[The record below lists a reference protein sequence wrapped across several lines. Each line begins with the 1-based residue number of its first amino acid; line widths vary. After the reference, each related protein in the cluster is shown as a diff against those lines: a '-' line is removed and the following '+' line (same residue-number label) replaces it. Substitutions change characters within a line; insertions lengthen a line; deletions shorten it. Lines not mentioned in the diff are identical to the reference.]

1 MYISEKI
8 KNEYKQWEAGD
19 KIFISAPTG
28 SGKSH
33 FILHTLLYWRIEQR
47 ISGKMLYLV
56 NRKVLKKQIEAEIRK
71 MPLIMACYS
80 IENWI
85 DIETYQSIERALR
98 NGNSQQLMNWFRQYD
113 LVVYD
118 ECHYFYSDSN
128 FNTYTQLS
136 FDCLM
141 NTFGNKIQ
149 IFMSAT
155 MEKVKKKI
163 EDVIPESVAQMQ
175 MVQGIDKILYNVV
188 KKTRVFEYEMP
199 GSYDYVNIKV
209 FKDYDDLKVK
219 VKEDSEANTKWLIF
233 VDNIERGKEL
243 KKSLENGK
251 DSISK
256 EEMIFID
263 ANYKNDNEASEVVNE
278 ISEKSYASK
287 KIVITTAVMDNGIS
301 FKDFELRNIVI
312 LADTRES
319 FIQMLGRKRNDGK
332 KITLYLCKR
341 SQNHFSQRL
350 QSINKI
356 LDFYMRYEKSLNAI
370 YVWGYN
376 EDTGESRRASAYSFL
391 EFRSNMD
398 YWKQLQNCYKQLSYQ
413 QVVMD
418 AIWNDKIYDKAAKNM
433 LYFYN
438 GLVACNE
445 FAAQKCDDLK
455 QFYGDM
461 ANAMESDENAFLK
474 QQLMWLGIE
483 NKEKIIEEAQKDTD
497 ERNRDSIKEVF
508 ESVLNQ
514 DMNKEGYGSFLN
526 QIREACCC
534 FMKKSPKFAD
544 SVIRDMG
551 KKGRPIVGDN
561 FKNCMQI
568 AGLPYILERPT
579 RSIYRITKECKEIQD
594 IEPSDNQNN

>member
-1 MYISEKI
+1 M
-8 KNEYKQWEAGD
+8 
-19 KIFISAPTG
+19 
-28 SGKSH
+28 
-33 FILHTLLYWRIEQR
+33 
-47 ISGKMLYLV
+47 
-56 NRKVLKKQIEAEIRK
+56 NRFQK
-71 MPLIMACYS
+71 
-80 IENWI
+80 
-85 DIETYQSIERALR
+85 
-98 NGNSQQLMNWFRQYD
+98 YD

-141 NTFGNKIQ
+141 NTLGYNTIQ

-155 MEKVKKKI
+155 IEKVKKKI
-163 EDVIPESVAQMQ
+163 EDIIPESVAQMQ
-175 MVQGIDKILYNVV
+175 MVQGIDKVLYNVV
-188 KKTRVFEYEMP
+188 KKPRVFEYEMS
-199 GSYDYVNIKV
+199 GSYGYVNIKV
-209 FKDYDDLKVK
+209 FKDYDDLKIK
-219 VKEDSEANTKWLIF
+219 VKEDFEANTKWLIF

-312 LADTRES
+312 LADTREN

-341 SQNHFSQRL
+341 PQNHFSQRL

-356 LDFYMRYEKSLNAI
+356 LDFYMRYEKTLNAI
-370 YVWGYN
+370 YVWGYD
-376 EDTGESRRASAYSFL
+376 EVTRESRRASAYSFPT
-391 EFRSNMD
+391 FRNHMNHCN
-398 YWKQLQNCYKQLSYQ
+398 QLQNYCTQLSYQ

-445 FAAQKCDDLK
+445 FAVQKCDDLK
-455 QFYGDM
+455 QFYGSM
-461 ANAMESDENAFLK
+461 ANAMENDENAFLK
-474 QQLMWLGIE
+474 QQLMWIGIRDV
-483 NKEKIIEEAQKDTD
+483 EKIIEEAQKGTEEKYREDIKKVIEEKLGKEID
-497 ERNRDSIKEVF
+497 ASENKEIKKLLKDSLKYFYQKKPDYDAKIIKY
-508 ESVLNQ
+508 LNQ
-514 DMNKEGYGSFLN
+514 NDRLISQDTFN
-526 QIREACCC
+526 I
-534 FMKKSPKFAD
+534 
-544 SVIRDMG
+544 
-551 KKGRPIVGDN
+551 
-561 FKNCMQI
+561 CMETTD
-568 AGLPYILERPT
+568 LPYRMT
-579 RSIYRITKECKEIQD
+579 KTTGKTYCITKECKEIQD